1 MIAAIALSFGLLA
14 LSLKSVPFGT
24 AYAVWTGIGAVGTVI
39 IGMAAFGLGT
49 LPWLLAAGAA
59 ASRLR
64 AWLSARAFR
73 LAAGGLVLGFGV
85 WGIARAAALPE
96 AIRATFLCL

>member
-1 MIAAIALSFGLLA
+1 VQSYAAG
-14 LSLKSVPFGT
+14 
-24 AYAVWTGIGAVGTVI
+24 AVWGWLPCGLVYGALAAAAASGDPARGA

-49 LPWLLAAGAA
+49 LPCLLAAGAA